1 MHKTS
6 DNRET
11 LNHPEIELWSA
22 FLDGDE
28 EALGNIFVRYYNRLF
43 LYGMNLTESRSEV
56 QDAIQELFLKLWRNR
71 GSLKRAESVEYYLLH
86 ALRRMI
92 FRQKNKNASIARLNR
107 KYMEEHIPILVT
119 IEEQTIQREKEKERQ
134 ELFLRVYQNLS
145 DREREVLYLRLQHG
159 LTNREIA
166 SILDLSV
173 QRVKNCI
180 YEGIRNMREEISR
193 LVTKKD

>member
-1 MHKTS
+1 MIRINKLCKKLNRFSQNSMHKTS

-56 QDAIQELFLKLWRNR
+56 QDAIQELYLKLWRNR

-86 ALRRMI
+86 ALRRII

-107 KYMEEHIPILVT
+107 KYMEEHIPILATTDDPT
-119 IEEQTIQREKEKERQ
+119 IRSEKEKEGQ
-134 ELFLRVYQNLS
+134 EPSRIFN
-145 DREREVLYLRLQHG
+145 
-159 LTNREIA
+159 TI
-166 SILDLSV
+166 ILV
-173 QRVKNCI
+173 V
-180 YEGIRNMREEISR
+180 
-193 LVTKKD
+193 

>member
-107 KYMEEHIPILVT
+107 KYMRSEEHTSELQSRGHLVC
-119 IEEQTIQREKEKERQ
+119 RLLLEKK
-134 ELFLRVYQNLS
+134 
-145 DREREVLYLRLQHG
+145 
-159 LTNREIA
+159 
-166 SILDLSV
+166 
-173 QRVKNCI
+173 KN
-180 YEGIRNMREEISR
+180 N
-193 LVTKKD
+193 TQD

>member
-1 MHKTS
+1 MHAH
-6 DNRET
+6 RR
-11 LNHPEIELWSA
+11 I
-22 FLDGDE
+22 
-28 EALGNIFVRYYNRLF
+28 IF
-43 LYGMNLTESRSEV
+43 M
-56 QDAIQELFLKLWRNR
+56 
-71 GSLKRAESVEYYLLH
+71 
-86 ALRRMI
+86 
-92 FRQKNKNASIARLNR
+92 QKNKNASIARLNR

-173 QRVKNCI
+173 HRENNYI
-180 YEGIRNMREEISR
+180 YEGIRYISEENYS
-193 LVTKKD
+193 LVNYKDCSF

>member
-11 LNHPEIELWSA
+11 LNRPEIELWSA

-43 LYGMNLTESRSEV
+43 LYGMNLTESRNEV

-86 ALRRMI
+86 AIGRII
-92 FRQKNKNASIARLNR
+92 FRHKTKNASIARLNR
-107 KYMEEHIPILVT
+107 TYTGEHIPT
-119 IEEQTIQREKEKERQ
+119 
-134 ELFLRVYQNLS
+134 LFNI
-145 DREREVLYLRLQHG
+145 
-159 LTNREIA
+159 T
-166 SILDLSV
+166 
-173 QRVKNCI
+173 
-180 YEGIRNMREEISR
+180 
-193 LVTKKD
+193 

>member
-1 MHKTS
+1 MYGG
-6 DNRET
+6 EVV
-11 LNHPEIELWSA
+11 
-22 FLDGDE
+22 
-28 EALGNIFVRYYNRLF
+28 LGNIFVRIYKWLF

-119 IEEQTIQREKEKERQ
+119 IERKSIQREKEKERQ

-145 DREREVLYLRLQHG
+145 DRERDRK
-159 LTNREIA
+159 
-166 SILDLSV
+166 SV
-173 QRVKNCI
+173 
-180 YEGIRNMREEISR
+180 
-193 LVTKKD
+193 